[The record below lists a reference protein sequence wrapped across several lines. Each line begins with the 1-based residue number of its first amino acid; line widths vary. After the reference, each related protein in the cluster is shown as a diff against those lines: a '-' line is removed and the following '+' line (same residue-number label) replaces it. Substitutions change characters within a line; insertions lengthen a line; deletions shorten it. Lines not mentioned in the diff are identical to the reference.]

1 MRRSCAAKAAHD
13 ITATGRHV
21 AFAIHLQAGQPDSR
35 PPAPVAPVV
44 ARLEDARHR
53 QPPPRPQA
61 EPAEH
66 TDTSHL
72 PAFLLRPIRR
82 KA

>member
-1 MRRSCAAKAAHD
+1 VR
-13 ITATGRHV
+13 
-21 AFAIHLQAGQPDSR
+21 PDSR
-35 PPAPVAPVV
+35 PPTPAAPVV

-53 QPPPRPQA
+53 QHTRPQA
-61 EPAEH
+61 EPADH
-66 TDTSHL
+66 ADTSHL